1 MLKRGCTY
9 SYVNRKLRQLGAVLA
24 LWVMA
29 VSAIAAFGGALFGS
43 ASLAAFPRLLLSTLK
58 GTLLQSG
65 LLSHC
70 WFLWALGMIYVLLPP
85 ISKLSLNGKKALFAI
100 MAAVGIALQVASC
113 FIGHPLETHVPQAF
127 RIWIWLEY
135 FLLGG
140 LVYLLC
146 KKGLSLSA
154 AGTALAAASLAAV
167 AWQLFAGS
175 VLMPETTGAAHAEYF
190 YDSVTCVA
198 WCAVLF
204 MFVCTLKPGRRP
216 WVYLGSL
223 TMGVYL
229 LHKLQIRA
237 LGQFVS
243 FADPVWGCGLGFL
256 VVLAASFA
264 IIAAVKKLLPKVFE
278 LFCAV

>member
-1 MLKRGCTY
+1 MT
-9 SYVNRKLRQLGAVLA
+9 
-24 LWVMA
+24 

-43 ASLAAFPRLLLSTLK
+43 ASLGAFPRLLFSTLK

-85 ISKLSLNGKKALFAI
+85 ISKLSLNGKKGFFVI
-100 MAAVGIALQVASC
+100 MAAVGVALQVASC
-113 FIGHPLETHVPQAF
+113 LVGRPLETYVPQTF

-140 LVYLLC
+140 LVYPLC
-146 KKGLSLSA
+146 KRGLSLST

-175 VLMPETTGAAHAEYF
+175 VLMPEATGPAHAEYF

-198 WCAVLF
+198 WCAALF
-204 MFVCTLKPGRRP
+204 MFVCSLKPGRRP

-229 LHKLQIRA
+229 LHKLLIRA

-256 VVLAASFA
+256 MVLAASFA

>member
-1 MLKRGCTY
+1 M
-9 SYVNRKLRQLGAVLA
+9 
-24 LWVMA
+24 M
-29 VSAIAAFGGALFGS
+29 VSAIATFGGALFGS
-43 ASLAAFPRLLLSTLK
+43 ASLAAFPRLLLWTLK

-85 ISKLSLNGKKALFAI
+85 ISRLSLNGKKALFVI
-100 MAAVGIALQVASC
+100 MAAVGIALQIASC
-113 FIGHPLETHVPQAF
+113 IIGRPLETYVPQAF

-135 FLLGG
+135 FLLVG
-140 LVYLLC
+140 LVYPLC
-146 KKGLSLSA
+146 MRGLSLSA

-175 VLMPETTGAAHAEYF
+175 VLMPEATAPAHAEYF

-198 WCAVLF
+198 WCAALF
-204 MFVCTLKPGRRP
+204 MFVCSLKPGWKP

-229 LHKLQIRA
+229 LHKLLIRA

-256 VVLAASFA
+256 MVLAASFA

>member
-1 MLKRGCTY
+1 MK
-9 SYVNRKLRQLGAVLA
+9 RKLRQLGVVLA

-29 VSAIAAFGGALFGS
+29 VSVIAALGGALFGS
-43 ASLAAFPRLLLSTLK
+43 ASLTAFPKLLFATLK

-70 WFLWALGMIYVLLPP
+70 WFLWALGMVYMLLPP
-85 ISKLSLNGKKALFAI
+85 ISKLSLNGKKVLFVI
-100 MAAVGIALQVASC
+100 MAAVGVALQVASC
-113 FIGHPLETHVPQAF
+113 FIGRPLETYVPQVF

-140 LVYLLC
+140 LVYPLC
-146 KKGLSLSA
+146 KKGLSLNA
-154 AGTALAAASLAAV
+154 AGTALAAASMAAV

-175 VLMPETTGAAHAEYF
+175 VLLPEATGAAHAEYF

-198 WCAVLF
+198 WCAALF
-204 MFVCTLKPGRRP
+204 MFVCSLKPDRKP

-229 LHKLQIRA
+229 LHKLLIRA

-243 FADPVWGCGLGFL
+243 FADPIWGCGLGFL

-264 IIAAVKKLLPKVFE
+264 IIAAVKRLSPKVFE